1 MDTIISEAND
11 TMINQLNFGLPET
24 SQYITDRRFVNYFPS
39 GSNIYSGGSS
49 AGNKN
54 IRFYISGD
62 SNQYLDLSSI
72 RLFANIKNIDVSDRA
87 KILKTIRW
95 ITCIYGTLQGNS
107 WGSNC
112 PRYRP
117 VC

>member
-1 MDTIISEAND
+1 MDNIVSEAQD

-39 GSNIYSGGSS
+39 GSNIYSGGTS

-62 SNQYLDLSSI
+62 SVTNTLAFLVLDFLLI
-72 RLFANIKNIDVSDRA
+72 L
-87 KILKTIRW
+87 KILILV
-95 ITCIYGTLQGNS
+95 IGLNS
-107 WGSNC
+107 C
-112 PRYRP
+112 DH
-117 VC
+117 

>member
-39 GSNIYSGGSS
+39 GSNVYSGGSS

-72 RLFANIKNIDVSDRA
+72 RLFANIKNTDVSDRA
-87 KILKTIRW
+87 KFLRPL
-95 ITCIYGTLQGNS
+95 GGLHAFME
-107 WGSNC
+107 
-112 PRYRP
+112 RYRAT
-117 VC
+117 VGGQIVQD